1 MMLAVI
7 GGGPLR
13 FAPFVD
19 LYHRALAQFQLPT
32 QPVGMHS
39 PAHIAET
46 DELAQEQLWPHYRA
60 MMDRIGRERGWSPM
74 TRGHFE
80 QEAGPEGALFVGSPE
95 TVARKV
101 ATAVDGLGLSRVD
114 LKISNGSLSHEH
126 LMDSIGLYGSEVVPR
141 VRELLAGTAAA

>member
-1 MMLAVI
+1 MRAARYGLPMMLAVI

-32 QPVGMHS
+32 QPVGVHS

-74 TRGHFE
+74 T
-80 QEAGPEGALFVGSPE
+80 GATSSRRP
-95 TVARKV
+95 ARRV
-101 ATAVDGLGLSRVD
+101 PCSSVRPRRSHGRSRPRSTAWGCPAL
-114 LKISNGSLSHEH
+114 I
-126 LMDSIGLYGSEVVPR
+126 
-141 VRELLAGTAAA
+141 